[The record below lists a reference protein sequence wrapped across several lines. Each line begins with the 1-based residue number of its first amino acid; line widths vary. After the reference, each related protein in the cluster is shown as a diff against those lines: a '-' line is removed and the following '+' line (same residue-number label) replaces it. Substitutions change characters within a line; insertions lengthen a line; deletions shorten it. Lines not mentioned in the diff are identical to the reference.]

1 MHYTFIYRRFPCALF
16 NMPVRLARRNGCS
29 VHEQARRVLIRQL
42 DPLPG
47 SARGT
52 CTEQH
57 AA

>member
-1 MHYTFIYRRFPCALF
+1 MHYTFIYRRFPSALF
-16 NMPVRLARRNGCS
+16 QMLVRLARRNGCS

-52 CTEQH
+52 RTRRH